1 MKDLF
6 LKVEEFIQSE
16 KIEII
21 QKSENLIIGRTRY
34 FGQLNYM
41 LFWVFP
47 TLDLSADESNL
58 LELKLIGE
66 FNLYTKQYPRS
77 DKFLVSHSR
86 EYSKKFQ
93 GSLKEFKIEQRTENQ
108 FFDTSYKYQSDSG
121 KTSASLINRV
131 ADPKIINLRI
141 PQPFIETNLDGDE
154 ISHGDDLLPQLLN
167 FRQFESPDL
176 ATLNIIVGPAGA
188 GKTYLFNALFY
199 ELHNYFIKKKNQ
211 REVFPRP
218 IPLIPEY
225 LKEGK
230 IIRTDNLLQAFI
242 DNEVAT
248 NLQLETFKW
257 MVVNNYSSWLFDG
270 LDELYSEDD
279 QFFYDILDMVDQV
292 RSKAQ
297 IFMFSRDSLLTS
309 SKNFYEF
316 LDTFMSSDSGV
327 NIKLYKLTDWNNQ
340 TKKMYAWLR
349 LFDTLPQKEIGDPPE
364 VSQFM
369 SFINSTESLKQ
380 ISSLPY
386 YCFLLFNEY
395 HSSLNQSRDVYS
407 KASLNASTLLENV
420 VQNMVD
426 REIEK
431 GLISHEIFLDKKDGL
446 DEWLRTIGLEFY
458 KQGSTSLR
466 IDEIEFYSQIVLS
479 ETLLVEEKRDAL
491 TALSQFP
498 LFTKNGS
505 VGLISFKHE
514 LLAEYLATRYLLTR
528 LKDDPLYVGKTIGR
542 RKDFYLSLMAEMLSS
557 ALRNKKDLF
566 YKIIDLLVSQ
576 TLSDPDFSNL
586 LQICIYAADTVDQ
599 KEKITRLAFN
609 GRDISNVHFID
620 LDLAGTNFISANLS
634 RTIFENCELNNVNF
648 NFAHFI
654 GTRFIFK
661 EKSLFDGAVFGGLE
675 NFSYFYVNNKK
686 VEDSVQARKW
696 ISEVSK
702 QMVMGDG
709 PCPTAQR
716 YRFLFEKY
724 IYRNGVPKIHQH
736 LYSALIAGR
745 KFNNAAPIEDCIDA
759 CIKFGYLFPPNDRTA
774 IRRSEGEKWNEIVN
788 FVTNLKLS
796 KSMRAMF
803 DKTCP
808 TKNCPHVPN

>member
-1 MKDLF
+1 MKNLF
-6 LKVEEFIQSE
+6 LKVEEFVQSE

-21 QKSENLIIGRTRY
+21 QKSDNLIIGRTRH
-34 FGQLNYM
+34 FGQLNHM

-47 TLDLSADESNL
+47 TLDLSSDESNL
-58 LELKLIGE
+58 LEIKLIGE
-66 FNLYTKQYPRS
+66 FSLFTKQYPRS

-93 GSLKEFKIEQRTENQ
+93 ESLKEFKIEQRTENQ

-121 KTSASLINRV
+121 KTSVSLINRV
-131 ADPKIINLRI
+131 ADPKIVNLRI
-141 PQPFIETNLDGDE
+141 PQPYIETDLDGDE
-154 ISHGDDLLPQLLN
+154 ISRGDDLLPHLLN
-167 FRQFESPDL
+167 YRQFESPDL

-199 ELHNYFIKKKNQ
+199 EMHNYFIKKKNQ

-257 MVVNNYSSWLFDG
+257 MVINNYSSWLFDG

-309 SKNFYEF
+309 SRNFYEF
-316 LDTFMSSDSGV
+316 LDTFMSADSGV
-327 NIKLYKLTDWNNQ
+327 NIRLYKLTDWNNQ
-340 TKKMYAWLR
+340 TKRMYTWLR
-349 LFDTLPQKEIGDPPE
+349 LFDDIPQKEAVDPPE
-364 VSQFM
+364 VSQFL
-369 SFINSTESLKQ
+369 SFINRTESLKQ

-395 HSSLNQSRDVYS
+395 HSSQNNDQDIYS
-407 KASLNASTLLENV
+407 KESLNAPALLENV
-420 VQNMVD
+420 IQNMVN

-431 GLISHEIFLDKKDGL
+431 GLISHEIFLEKKVGL

-466 IDEIEFYSQIVLS
+466 IEEIEFYSQIVLS

-491 TALSQFP
+491 AALSQFP

-514 LLAEYLATRYLLTR
+514 LLAEYLATKYLLTR

-542 RKDFYLSLMAEMLSS
+542 RKDFHLSLMAEMLSS
-557 ALRNKKDLF
+557 VLRNKKDIF
-566 YKIIDLLVSQ
+566 NKIVDILALQ

-586 LQICIYAADTVDQ
+586 LQISIYAADSFEQ
-599 KEKITRLAFN
+599 KEKISRLAFN
-609 GRDISNVHFID
+609 GRDLSNVHFVN
-620 LDLAGTNFISANLS
+620 LNLSNTEFINTNLS
-634 RTIFENCELNNVNF
+634 RAIFENCELNSANF

-654 GTRFIFK
+654 GTKFVFK
-661 EKSLFDGAVFGGLE
+661 EKNIFDGMIFGNLE

-686 VEDSVQARKW
+686 IEDFDQARKW
-696 ISEVSK
+696 ALDVSK
-702 QMVMGDG
+702 QEITGNG
-709 PCPTAQR
+709 PCATAQR

-724 IYRNGVPKIHQH
+724 IYRNGVPKIANH

-745 KFNNAAPIEDCIDA
+745 KFPNAAPVENCIDS
-759 CIKFGYLFPPNDRTA
+759 CIKFGYLYPPDSRTG
-774 IRRSEGEKWNEIVN
+774 IRRGEGEKWNEIVN

-796 KSMRAMF
+796 KSMKAMF

-808 TKNCPHVPN
+808 IKGCSHVPN